1 MSLEMFYTKQLA
13 SIISDVDVLN
23 IMTWVNDLS
32 PEKEKEIEKIS
43 GISRKTIYNWKTQR
57 VSGLSI
63 ESKEKFLN
71 ALFQVMGIKEG
82 ISLIAKA
89 KRFQYVALLNILI
102 SLGKDV
108 SDLQVIV
115 KDGIITNKTE

>member
-1 MSLEMFYTKQLA
+1 MFYTKQLA